1 MAALAR
7 SLKGC
12 FVPACEPPDMRQAF
26 GGLNPGWTGIKD
38 RVGCAGRKD
47 GQPIRHGDQPLETAR
62 LPCSACTGESG
73 ILSWSLKNDRQPI
86 HCAIKAPGLHVALQ

>member
-47 GQPIRHGDQPLETAR
+47 GLPIRHGDQPLKRCGCLAAPV
-62 LPCSACTGESG
+62 LVKAESCRG
-73 ILSWSLKNDRQPI
+73 AWKMIASRFI
-86 HCAIKAPGLHVALQ
+86 AP